1 MIKKSSWVLIALFVI
16 SMGLLYSVPQ
26 AMAETLNYKV
36 FLHVTQSQMIQ
47 IGDAASHWVA
57 LIVRE
62 GAAALETG
70 EMAWAKG
77 VQTYDVIDGGGPYA
91 LYMTLTFQDGSTIIT
106 FSKGISE
113 KHIASG
119 HPAETKGTA
128 EIIKGTGR
136 FEGITG
142 TSSASRKQIP
152 PEKGELG
159 PKVLIEGTLTY
170 TLPKKAQATKP
181 GTLKTIKL
189 PSGEEVYDL
198 NGEWDALVENYG
210 PGARF
215 GTYSNVFRITQT
227 GSTFSAILLKDNP
240 PPSEGRAGGPSLQ
253 GELEK
258 NGFKQVELVYS
269 TGSVSP
275 SKGQISEDGNKI
287 VVDNGI
293 RLKVT
298 LTRK

>member
-1 MIKKSSWVLIALFVI
+1 MAKKSRWVLITLLVI
-16 SMGLLYSVPQ
+16 SIGLLCSVPQ

-36 FLHVTQSQMIQ
+36 FLHVTQSQMVQ
-47 IGDAASHWVA
+47 IGDVASHWVA
-57 LIVRE
+57 LMVRE

-91 LYMTLTFQDGSTIIT
+91 LYMTLTFQDGSTIISL
-106 FSKGISE
+106 SKGISE
-113 KHIASG
+113 KHLASG

-142 TSSASRKQIP
+142 TTSASRKQIP

-159 PKVLIEGTLTY
+159 PKVLLEGTLTY

-198 NGEWDALVENYG
+198 NGEWDVVVENYG
-210 PGARF
+210 SGARF
-215 GTYSNVFRITQT
+215 GTFPNVYGITQT
-227 GSTFSAILLKDNP
+227 GSTFNAIRMKDNP

-258 NGFKQVELVYS
+258 NGFKHVEIVYGF
-269 TGSVSP
+269 GSLSP

-287 VVDNGI
+287 VIDNGFSVRVI
-293 RLKVT
+293 